1 MKNAVITGA
10 SKGLG
15 KAIAMALAKEGYN
28 IFMNSTNKNE
38 IEAAA
43 NEIRNMNTSIV
54 VTPIVAD
61 LSTKMGVN
69 DFAAQITPSSID
81 VLVNNAGRYIPGKI
95 YEEADD
101 TLEKMI
107 NTNLYSAYYVTK
119 ALLPKMMPYKK
130 GNIINICSVAA
141 LQPYANGGSYSISK
155 YALQGF
161 SKNLREEMK
170 PFNIKVTSI
179 HPGATWSHSWQ
190 GVDLPKDRLMEAEDV
205 AKTVVAITQLSASA
219 VMEDVVLRPQLGDL

>member
-38 IEAAA
+38 IQAAA

>member
-1 MKNAVITGA
+1 
-10 SKGLG
+10 
-15 KAIAMALAKEGYN
+15 
-28 IFMNSTNKNE
+28 
-38 IEAAA
+38 
-43 NEIRNMNTSIV
+43 
-54 VTPIVAD
+54 
-61 LSTKMGVN
+61 
-69 DFAAQITPSSID
+69 
-81 VLVNNAGRYIPGKI
+81 
-95 YEEADD
+95 
-101 TLEKMI
+101 MI